1 MMMMMMMIGMNER
14 MGEYEWMNK
23 WRMLELLT
31 LICNIVFVP
40 DGDFSSSNSVINSY
54 FRASIAT
61 DIMTIFSIYTYI
73 ILYYLLR
80 HWGSIQSYTVDNK
93 NSKQ

>member
-1 MMMMMMMIGMNER
+1 
-14 MGEYEWMNK
+14 
-23 WRMLELLT
+23 MLELLM

-80 HWGSIQSYTVDNK
+80 H
-93 NSKQ
+93 